1 LEKTAPDA
9 RETLKTPVGMAGQ
22 KITGLWTFSVYQRCF
37 SLPEEE
43 NDVKTSGEA
52 ARAK

>member
-1 LEKTAPDA
+1 MVKADHE
-9 RETLKTPVGMAGQ
+9 
-22 KITGLWTFSVYQRCF
+22 KITGLWTLSVYPRCF

-43 NDVKTSGEA
+43 NDVNASGEA